1 MPSTLY
7 RCLPS
12 IRTKWMFD
20 RLTDIGHHLSAF
32 LDDLREGGR
41 NHQYR
46 ECSTEGRFIISKYI
60 ITRRYDP

>member
-1 MPSTLY
+1 
-7 RCLPS
+7 
-12 IRTKWMFD
+12 MFD